1 MVRLNLTS
9 RQVALLGTM
18 SDPDAARE
26 LGTTAYAIR
35 AERRAR
41 GIAPFRAGG
50 VREGA
55 GRPPAAGVKQTERLG
70 LTMTEPEMAEIIAAV
85 PEGAKL
91 GRWVVEAALMRA
103 RAQEVDS
110 ELAEALD
117 RLHRCM
123 VHDARDW
130 SLAKRD
136 ALSYAL
142 VVGWSSAWDEVAA
155 RHGWSEADVAALK
168 RLHAAI
174 DRRKA
179 LHRDEPAA
187 EIEDRIDDRIAAGH
201 EVLDR
206 VPDDPTTVRAVVGSL
221 LADRDGAP

>member
-1 MVRLNLTS
+1 MTPRPAPRRGSPRPAKATVGRSGYTDAELGRLLDAPPAGDRPRLNLTA

-70 LTMTEPEMAEIIAAV
+70 LTMTEAEMAEIVAAV
-85 PEGAKL
+85 PEGATL

-103 RAQEVDS
+103 RAQE
-110 ELAEALD
+110 AAG
-117 RLHRCM
+117 
-123 VHDARDW
+123 AP
-130 SLAKRD
+130 
-136 ALSYAL
+136 
-142 VVGWSSAWDEVAA
+142 VAA
-155 RHGWSEADVAALK
+155 ASASDL
-168 RLHAAI
+168 
-174 DRRKA
+174 
-179 LHRDEPAA
+179 
-187 EIEDRIDDRIAAGH
+187 EDQIAAGH

-206 VPDDPTTVRAVVGSL
+206 TPSDPPTVRAVVGSL
-221 LADRDGAP
+221 LGDR